1 MNTKSRIL
9 LFCFKFNPNDEH
21 DKAHLLEDL
30 QKVIG
35 DKDTS
40 QMTAD
45 ELQFYYFKQHDY
57 DNNNKLDG
65 IELIQGYFLRKF
77 FKICC
82 LVEKYLLI
90 LRQGHPISSTRRKSF
105 RLTAVRV

>member
-1 MNTKSRIL
+1 MKIFVPFL
-9 LFCFKFNPNDEH
+9 LFLQGSDAHGHESHQLKFNPNDEH

-65 IELIQGYFLRKF
+65 IELIQGYFLR
-77 FKICC
+77 
-82 LVEKYLLI
+82 
-90 LRQGHPISSTRRKSF
+90 
-105 RLTAVRV
+105 